1 MATTYKFLTSGVE
14 TLTANVFADQVEIYD
29 GHRLDPCTM
38 YVWFHDDLLG
48 NANSITQVQ
57 APTRIG
63 AGGSTYD
70 VDLSDVANSGEY
82 YCEIRIGQTQ
92 DCWITTERRRISI
105 VECLDQ
111 TDRTFAATGASGSFR
126 VNAPHYEM
134 PVFNNEG
141 NDWINGTGLI
151 TCDTQTDNVC
161 LFVQNFTLD
170 DQLSS
175 SNSARRGQP
184 TITVGELVCFYN
196 TVQDYIDAPPAA
208 PTPDM
213 PNGPFINLSQDGPAF
228 VNTNVAVTAE
238 VGTVGGTGSETYTVA
253 WTNAT
258 VDPVNDRR
266 AIVNSATAGTTE
278 VTATVT
284 DNNGQT
290 ASATINVV
298 HNAVIVFGTTV
309 TGTLSGGIQNRGLF
323 GNTPQL
329 TDSGTITVTGG
340 GNWFVRMTLNP
351 TGFFA
356 GPVVNSGIRVTVTGP
371 GVNFDE
377 TITSASTFITR
388 EFQMENLTGT
398 YNWTLAW
405 NPRPGNSQSWA
416 QGSVGLFARLF

>member
-29 GHRLDPCTM
+29 GSRLDPCTM
-38 YVWFHDDLLG
+38 YVWFHDPLDANG
-48 NANSITQVQ
+48 NPTTPVEVQ
-57 APTRIG
+57 AAARIG
-63 AGGSTYD
+63 DGGNTYD
-70 VDLSDVANSGEY
+70 VDLSNVANSGEY
-82 YCEIRIGQTQ
+82 YCQIRIGLTE
-92 DCWITTERRRISI
+92 DCWITTERRRITI

-126 VNAPHYEM
+126 VRAPHYET

-141 NDWINGTGLI
+141 NTWINTGSI
-151 TCDTQTDNVC
+151 TPCDEATANTC

-170 DQLSS
+170 DQSRIV
-175 SNSARRGQP
+175 NAARRGQP
-184 TITVGELVCFYN
+184 TITVGELVCFFN
-196 TVQDYIDAPPAA
+196 IVQDYISSPPSPARA
-208 PTPDM
+208 DEPA
-213 PNGPFINLSQDGPAF
+213 GPFINLSQDGPAF

-238 VGTVGGTGSETYTVA
+238 VGTVGGTGSETYTVT
-253 WTNAT
+253 WTNAI
-258 VDPVNDRR
+258 VDPQNDRR

-284 DNNGQT
+284 SSTGGT

-298 HNAVIVFGTTV
+298 HNAIIVFGTTV
-309 TGTLSGGIQNRGLF
+309 TGTLAGGIQNRGLF

-351 TGFFA
+351 TGFFT

-371 GVNFDE
+371 GVNFDR
-377 TITSASTFITR
+377 TIT
-388 EFQMENLTGT
+388 
-398 YNWTLAW
+398 
-405 NPRPGNSQSWA
+405 
-416 QGSVGLFARLF
+416 